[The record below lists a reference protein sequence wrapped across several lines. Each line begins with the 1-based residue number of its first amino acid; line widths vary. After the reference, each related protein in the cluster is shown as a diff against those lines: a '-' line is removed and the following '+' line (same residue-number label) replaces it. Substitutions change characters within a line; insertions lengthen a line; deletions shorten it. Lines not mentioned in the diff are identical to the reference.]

1 MPLAPSYCLGYLCS
15 LVEQNMDFVA
25 QELEEGDKSAV
36 VHIPSRAKFQVF
48 LSGEVHIAQHQC

>member
-1 MPLAPSYCLGYLCS
+1 MPPAPSYCLGYLCS

-48 LSGEVHIAQHQC
+48 LSGEVHIA